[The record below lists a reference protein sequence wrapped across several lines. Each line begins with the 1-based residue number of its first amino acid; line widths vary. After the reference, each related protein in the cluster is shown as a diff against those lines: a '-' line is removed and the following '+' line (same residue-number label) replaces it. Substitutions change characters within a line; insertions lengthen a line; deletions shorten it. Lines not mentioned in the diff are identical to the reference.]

1 MNKRIKQF
9 LTMLM
14 VLAMVLGLT
23 PQPPV
28 SAATAKVKQVKLNKT
43 QYVLA
48 KGGKVKLKAAISPK
62 KAQKGNKVT
71 WKSSNKK
78 IATVSAKGVVKAKA
92 KKGTATIT
100 AKAGKKKATCKIT
113 IGTPVKKVEAADVT
127 VTVGGTQNIAATVTP
142 EKATIKTL
150 QYKVKDAKIATVD
163 KATGLVTGVSEGST
177 QVTIYAADC
186 MKVKKSINITV
197 TKPATVVPAPVATVS
212 GNGVTT
218 NGPVATD
225 GAAPIA
231 TDVVAPVGTDGVT
244 PVQTEAS
251 LVTTGPI
258 INDEMEENTPTPEP
272 TPAFSLRVEQ
282 AEVELSAGEEYTP
295 DLIWEPEEVETKE
308 IFWTSSDSNVAT
320 SLGDNKIHAF
330 QPGTTVLTGTAKAD
344 SRVTVSIAVTV
355 VAGELVEKTVSGTE
369 ELLSTLA
376 SVSGSAAIVRLET
389 QEEKIVIP
397 EGDYSDVTLIVNAPK
412 ATVTNNATFKDVLIE
427 SIAEDTWKEKSGN
440 TIYINGEKG
449 HIITSGDKKPS
460 LAVLGNADSV
470 TVENNGKIA
479 DLLIAESAKVMVK
492 GDSIAYRVPVHIC
505 NRNTTVSAFV
515 PLDIEST
522 STFALTVGPNGE
534 ETAVVVKDEKDI
546 PKVNGIGTISIS
558 ITKTGEKKTVI
569 AENDGSLGE
578 LPVTEVKGKVLKL
591 DEETEDGTV
600 GVSAKL
606 YLVPYTIEMNND
618 NTSVY
623 LSKEDTKTVKS
634 EEDGTYSFSDV
645 MLGNYVLIVEADGYQ
660 LVTQNVYVGSL
671 YIDKVYE
678 MDDILLLDTDGEPGT
693 IQGTVVNVQDNQ
705 PIAGIRVI
713 LRKGMNNI
721 TSNKVADD
729 TTGPEGKFTF
739 SQVTPGQYTVQ
750 LVDDTENFMKSYE
763 NISVLSG
770 GTSTKTMYMS
780 KKLDSEAVRFVLT
793 WGTQEEEAS
802 ADLDLYLYGP
812 DTFNGSEYSI
822 HFDASDYSYA
832 MCKNGTLL
840 SDYSDAK
847 FADLDV
853 DDKEYEGPE
862 TITVSKLT
870 KGKYKLFVKDFSNAG
885 AGTKLTASKPVIKVY
900 SGTTLKDTIKMTA
913 TKGGV
918 WYVGDYNGET
928 GKFTV
933 VDEASNEEPNEC
945 VKAKIGTVFNKLT
958 QFEIEDAEAF
968 ASYQATL
975 TQVENSYLKETD
987 KEKLEQDLEK
997 VEKILK
1003 EIEETFTLKSV
1014 TWNGGKR
1021 SYTSYCSDHSLGT
1034 FYGSSNKLE
1043 DLNIVT
1049 EDPDSTITWQRWKN
1063 NAAAEEDDSEY
1074 YKTYQIKIT
1083 SKKLGLSTLYYVNYS
1098 KTGEPEVSEI
1108 VEWVKS
1114 VKVDKEAGWK
1124 TDINNYS
1131 HYIKIGGYASE
1142 LPDDLE
1148 YVLMEGARI
1157 KEITYLS
1164 DLKEDDEYYY
1174 DYKNR
1179 NLVAILR
1186 LEAPEQELTAD
1197 YKVYYYPIGVEL
1209 KSVSVEDCEI
1219 YKQSSPYSSSWDSVS
1234 KNYNWYLYG
1243 SEKKIGKTITA
1254 EVEDGASYT
1263 VYYPDEDYSDQS
1275 SYMTKHDISFS
1286 NNEVAIVHVTR
1297 DNGAYRNYHIYYSQD
1312 DSEAQILGV
1321 YDPNNLFTSYSE
1333 STQSIMGKLSYV
1345 IKISG
1350 VRSTIGNTL
1359 QVALLDGAQ
1368 AEIEYATASA
1378 SWEIS
1383 SDAKITVTAE
1393 NGAQRIYYID
1403 YSKSALSTKIAKV
1416 AVANNTLYK
1425 CYLSETTMYVYGENK
1440 TIGKP
1445 EEVSVSCVEGYTAVY
1460 KETGEEDAG
1469 SPSIV
1474 VTETETGATQTYTV
1488 SYKQDRTGLYIKKVK
1503 SASRAFASISISTA
1517 NSYYPSYGNDYE
1529 TIRIT
1534 GYTKE
1539 APADLEIITYSSK
1552 NTVKVIY
1559 AKDVDPESEDA
1570 KVWADRSQNCFA
1582 EVQVTDKKGRELKY
1596 LVYYNQDTTR
1606 ASVSKV
1612 EVSDNAICH
1621 NVVSTSTD
1629 YVYEEGNRQNRL
1641 DFYPI
1646 YLVGDKPALGDSYNI
1661 KLTKGAKIA
1670 NEISVD
1676 DDNWKYEKT
1685 ARGISY
1691 TSASGYYGDIK
1702 CYPVKRFTV
1711 VSEDGEAEK
1720 HYMIYYGQDYSGAI
1734 VKDVTATDGSFVK
1747 MNADS
1752 DTSLVA
1758 IKNDGNN
1765 AGTQYEEVRYL
1776 VLQGA
1781 KETYQKDLYKFK
1793 FGEGAEIIESV
1804 SVEEESWPY
1813 TNSLSHSVSLYDE
1826 EENYCGSDSV
1836 TAQQRIVVEAP
1847 NGARVTYVI
1856 FYRQYK
1862 EDARVLGFKDEGNT
1876 LYSPEIISYSH
1887 MSRLKKIV
1895 GLDEETGEEVTED
1908 ELVHQI
1914 YIVGDNKTL
1923 GDTYKLEL
1931 SKGAKIITTQDVGT
1945 ENGINY
1951 TSDME
1956 ISRSYCIGEDSESLS
1971 VVCKATKRVEVQG
1984 ANGGV
1989 RVYLIYYGQDY
2000 SDALVKE
2007 VNATDGSYVKMK
2019 ADTQTY
2025 SLSIKNDG
2033 NGWATKREQVRYL
2046 VLHGAKETY
2055 QKDLYQFK
2063 FGEGATIQESV
2074 SVDDEK
2080 WPYNSVPDVEAT
2092 LYDENDERCGYE
2104 YVTAQ
2109 ERIVVEAPN
2118 GARVTYVIFYRQYK
2132 EDARVLDFTDEENT
2146 LYCKGISSS
2155 KTTMYKI
2162 VETDEKTGKQV
2173 TEKDEVYPICIVGD
2187 NKVLGDTY
2195 ALDLVKGARVITS
2208 QAVGT
2213 ENGINYT
2220 SYMEKSQ
2227 SYRIDKDS
2235 SYLSVTCKATKRVEV
2250 QGANG
2255 GVRVY
2260 LIYYGQ
2266 DRSGAVLNGIEDAEK
2281 TYLYQQLYSN
2291 SNTYYDDNDNAIL
2304 LEYSYYVV
2312 GENDTLGD
2320 AFTSQMPEGTKVAS
2334 QIVKDGEEWP
2344 FTTSKTTSKYVNNT
2358 RMTFELSAIVTVE
2371 AKNGAQRTYGIWY
2384 AKGAA
2389 ADFPTTSETEEK

>member
-186 MKVKKSINITV
+186 MKVKKTITVTV

-225 GAAPIA
+225 GAAPA
-231 TDVVAPVGTDGVT
+231 GTDGGI

-251 LVTTGPI
+251 LVTAGPI

-522 STFALTVGPNGE
+522 STFSLTVGPNGE

-623 LSKEDTKTVKS
+623 LSKEDTKTVNS

-671 YIDKVYE
+671 YIDKAYE
-678 MDDILLLDTDGEPGT
+678 MDDVLLLDTDGEPGA

-780 KKLDSEAVRFVLT
+780 KKLDSAAVRFVLT

-812 DTFNGSEYSI
+812 DTFNGSEYSV

-832 MCKNGTLL
+832 MRKNGTLL
-840 SDYSDAK
+840 SDYSGAK

-1157 KEITYLS
+1157 REITYLS

-1179 NLVAILR
+1179 NLVAILH
-1186 LEAPEQELTAD
+1186 LEAPDQELTAD

-1219 YKQSSPYSSSWDSVS
+1219 YKQSSPYSGSWDSVS
-1234 KNYNWYLYG
+1234 KNFDWCLYG

-1275 SYMTKHDISFS
+1275 SYMKKHDISFT

-1425 CYLSETTMYVYGENK
+1425 YYLSETTMYVYGENK

-1460 KETGEEDAG
+1460 KEAGEEDAG

-1503 SASRAFASISISTA
+1503 SASRAFASVSISTS
-1517 NSYYPSYGNDYE
+1517 NSYYGSYNNGYE
-1529 TIRIT
+1529 TIQIT
-1534 GYTKE
+1534 GFTKE
-1539 APADLEIITYSSK
+1539 APVDLEIFTYSSK

-1670 NEISVD
+1670 NKISVD

-1720 HYMIYYGQDYSGAI
+1720 QYIIYYGQDYSGAI
-1734 VKDVTATDGSFVK
+1734 VQDVTATDGSYVK

-1752 DTSLVA
+1752 TTRLVA
-1758 IKNDGNN
+1758 MKNDGNN
-1765 AGTQYEEVRYL
+1765 VETKYEQVRYL

-1781 KETYQKDLYKFK
+1781 KGTYQKDLYKLQ
-1793 FGEGAEIIESV
+1793 FGEGTTIKESV

-1876 LYSPEIISYSH
+1876 LYRTEISSFKTT
-1887 MSRLKKIV
+1887 MDKIV
-1895 GLDEETGEEVTED
+1895 ETDEETGEQVTEK
-1908 ELVHQI
+1908 EEVYPI
-1914 YIVGDNKTL
+1914 YIVGKNKTL

-1931 SKGAKIITTQDVGT
+1931 SKGAKIITTQEVGT
-1945 ENGINY
+1945 EKGVNY

-1956 ISRSYCIGEDSESLS
+1956 ISRSYCIGENSESLS

-1989 RVYLIYYGQDY
+1989 RVYLISYGQDY
-2000 SDALVKE
+2000 SDTLVQD
-2007 VNATDGSYVKMK
+2007 VIATDGSFVKMN
-2019 ADTQTY
+2019 ADSDT
-2025 SLSIKNDG
+2025 SLVSIKNDG
-2033 NGWATKREQVRYL
+2033 NNAGIQSEKVRYL
-2046 VLHGAKETY
+2046 VLQGAKETY
-2055 QKDLYQFK
+2055 QKDLYKFK
-2063 FGEGATIQESV
+2063 FGEGTEITESI
-2074 SVDDEK
+2074 SVEDEN
-2080 WPYNSVPDVEAT
+2080 WPYNSVSKNVS
-2092 LYDENDERCGYE
+2092 LYDENGNYCGSE
-2104 YVTAQ
+2104 AVTAQ
-2109 ERIVVEAPN
+2109 QRIVVKAQN
-2118 GARVTYVIFYRQYK
+2118 GASVIYVICYRQYK
-2132 EDARVLDFTDEENT
+2132 EDARVDGFKDEKNT
-2146 LYCKGISSS
+2146 LYHTEISS
-2155 KTTMYKI
+2155 YKI
-2162 VETDEKTGKQV
+2162 TMDKIVGTDENTGQQL
-2173 TEKDEVYPICIVGD
+2173 TEKEEVYPIYIVGD
-2187 NKVLGDTY
+2187 DKTLGDTY
-2195 ALDLVKGARVITS
+2195 VLELAKGAKVVTS

-2220 SYMEKSQ
+2220 SYMERNLNYQ
-2227 SYRIDKDS
+2227 IDEDS
-2235 SYLSVTCKATKRVEV
+2235 ATLPVTCKAVKRVEV

-2266 DRSGAVLNGIEDAEK
+2266 DRSGAVLNGIEDTEN
-2281 TYLYQQLYSN
+2281 TYLYQKMN
-2291 SNTYYDDNDNAIL
+2291 S
-2304 LEYSYYVV
+2304 YSYTSWYDNEQKKQLECDCFVV
-2312 GENDTLGD
+2312 GENDALGNG
-2320 AFTSQMPEGTKVAS
+2320 FTSQMPEGTKVAS
-2334 QIVKDGEEWP
+2334 QIVKDGDEWP
-2344 FTTSKTTSKYVNNT
+2344 FTTSKTTSIYVNNKY
-2358 RMTFELSAIVTVE
+2358 MSFELSSIVTVE

-2384 AKGAA
+2384 TKGVAK
-2389 ADFPTTSETEEK
+2389 DFPTTSETEEE

>member
-48 KGGKVKLKAAISPK
+48 KGGKVTLKATISPT
-62 KAQKGNKVT
+62 KAKKGNKVT

-78 IATVSAKGVVKAKA
+78 IATVNAKGVVKAKA

-113 IGTPVKKVEAADVT
+113 IGTAVKKVEASDVT
-127 VTVGGTQNIAATVTP
+127 VTVGGTQNIIATVTP

-231 TDVVAPVGTDGVT
+231 TDVVAPVGTDGVI

-355 VAGELVEKTVSGTE
+355 VAGELVEKTVFGTE

-397 EGDYSDVTLIVNAPK
+397 EGEYSDVTLIVNAPK

-427 SIAEDTWKEKSGN
+427 AIAQDTWKEKSGN
-440 TIYINGEKG
+440 TIYVNGEKG

-492 GDSIAYRVPVHIC
+492 GDSIAYRVPVHIYGS
-505 NRNTTVSAFV
+505 NTKVSAFV

-623 LSKEDTKTVKS
+623 LSKEDTKTVNS

-671 YIDKVYE
+671 YIDKAYE
-678 MDDILLLDTDGEPGT
+678 MDDVLLLDTDGEPGA

-780 KKLDSEAVRFVLT
+780 KKLDSAAVRFVLT

-812 DTFNGSEYSI
+812 DTFNGSEYSV

-832 MCKNGTLL
+832 MRKNGTLL
-840 SDYSDAK
+840 SDYSGAK

-1368 AEIEYATASA
+1368 AEIEYATASE

-1393 NGAQRIYYID
+1393 TGAQRIYYID

-1460 KETGEEDAG
+1460 KEAGEEDAG
-1469 SPSIV
+1469 IPSIV

-1621 NVVSTSTD
+1621 NVVSTSTG
-1629 YVYEEGNRQNRL
+1629 YVYEEGNLQNRL

-1670 NEISVD
+1670 NEISVE

-1685 ARGISY
+1685 AREIGY
-1691 TSASGYYGDIK
+1691 TSASGYDGYIK

-1720 HYMIYYGQDYSGAI
+1720 QYIIYYGQDYSGAI
-1734 VKDVTATDGSFVK
+1734 VQDVTATDGSYVK

-1752 DTSLVA
+1752 TTRLVA
-1758 IKNDGNN
+1758 MKNDGNN
-1765 AGTQYEEVRYL
+1765 VETKYEQVRYL

-1781 KETYQKDLYKFK
+1781 KGTYQKDLYKLQ
-1793 FGEGAEIIESV
+1793 FGEGTTIKESV

-1876 LYSPEIISYSH
+1876 LYRTEISSFKTT
-1887 MSRLKKIV
+1887 MDKIV
-1895 GLDEETGEEVTED
+1895 ETDEETGEQVTEK
-1908 ELVHQI
+1908 EEVYPI
-1914 YIVGDNKTL
+1914 YIVGKNKTL

-1931 SKGAKIITTQDVGT
+1931 SKGAKIITTQEVGT
-1945 ENGINY
+1945 EKGVNY

-1956 ISRSYCIGEDSESLS
+1956 ISRSYCIGENSESLS

-1989 RVYLIYYGQDY
+1989 RVYLISYGQDY
-2000 SDALVKE
+2000 SDTLVQD
-2007 VNATDGSYVKMK
+2007 VIATDGSFVKMN
-2019 ADTQTY
+2019 ADSDT
-2025 SLSIKNDG
+2025 SLVSIKNDG
-2033 NGWATKREQVRYL
+2033 NNAGIQSEKVRYL
-2046 VLHGAKETY
+2046 VLQGAKETY
-2055 QKDLYQFK
+2055 QKDLYKFK
-2063 FGEGATIQESV
+2063 FGEGTEITESI
-2074 SVDDEK
+2074 SVEDEN
-2080 WPYNSVPDVEAT
+2080 WPYNSVSKNVS
-2092 LYDENDERCGYE
+2092 LYDENGNYCGSE
-2104 YVTAQ
+2104 AVTAQ
-2109 ERIVVEAPN
+2109 QRIVVKAQN
-2118 GARVTYVIFYRQYK
+2118 GASVIYVICYRQYK
-2132 EDARVLDFTDEENT
+2132 EDARVDGFKDEKNT
-2146 LYCKGISSS
+2146 LYHTEISS
-2155 KTTMYKI
+2155 YKI
-2162 VETDEKTGKQV
+2162 TMDKIVGTDENTGQQL
-2173 TEKDEVYPICIVGD
+2173 TEKEEVYPIYIVGD
-2187 NKVLGDTY
+2187 DKTLGDTY
-2195 ALDLVKGARVITS
+2195 VLELAKGAKVVTS

-2220 SYMEKSQ
+2220 SYMERNLNYQ
-2227 SYRIDKDS
+2227 IDEDS
-2235 SYLSVTCKATKRVEV
+2235 ATLPVTCKAVKRVEV

-2266 DRSGAVLNGIEDAEK
+2266 DRSGAVLNGIEDTEN
-2281 TYLYQQLYSN
+2281 TYLYQKMN
-2291 SNTYYDDNDNAIL
+2291 S
-2304 LEYSYYVV
+2304 YSYTSWYDNEQKKQLECDCFVV
-2312 GENDTLGD
+2312 GENDALGNG
-2320 AFTSQMPEGTKVAS
+2320 FTSQMPEGTKVAS
-2334 QIVKDGEEWP
+2334 QIVKDGDEWP
-2344 FTTSKTTSKYVNNT
+2344 FTTSKTTSTYVNNKY
-2358 RMTFELSAIVTVE
+2358 MSFELSSIVTVE
-2371 AKNGAQRTYGIWY
+2371 AKNGAQKTYGIWY
-2384 AKGAA
+2384 AKGEAK
-2389 ADFPTTSETEEK
+2389 DFPTTSETEEE